1 MARTDSQSHHGSEIK
16 SQLFNGRPE
25 SPKKCYNPRI
35 LTLAFGG
42 FRGSGVMVSSQN
54 EVTQLLLDWSKG
66 DKAALDK
73 LVPVVY
79 QELRRLARHYMRRE
93 RPGHTLQTSAL
104 VNEAYMRLVDYRHM
118 RWQSRAHFFAVA
130 AQAMRRILVEHARKR
145 HFAKRGAGG
154 VKVSFD
160 EAAIVS
166 QEQASDLVALDD
178 ALTSLETMDPRKARI
193 VELRYIGGL
202 NIEET
207 AEVLDISPATVQREW
222 RAAKAWLYREIQE
235 GTRDDA

>member
-1 MARTDSQSHHGSEIK
+1 M
-16 SQLFNGRPE
+16 
-25 SPKKCYNPRI
+25 
-35 LTLAFGG
+35 TL
-42 FRGSGVMVSSQN
+42 SQN
-54 EVTQLLLDWSKG
+54 QVTQLLLDWGNG

-79 QELRRLARHYMRRE
+79 QELRRLAAYYMRRE

-104 VNEAYMRLVDYRHM
+104 VNEAYMRLVDYSQM

-145 HFAKRGAGG
+145 HFAKRGGG
-154 VKVSFD
+154 AVKVSFD

-166 QEQASDLVALDD
+166 QDQAADLVALDD
-178 ALTSLETMDPRKARI
+178 ALTSLEAMDERKARI

-207 AEVLDISPATVQREW
+207 AEVLGISPATVQREW
-222 RAAKAWLYREIQE
+222 RAAKAWLYREINE
-235 GTRDDA
+235 GARDEA

>member
-1 MARTDSQSHHGSEIK
+1 M
-16 SQLFNGRPE
+16 P
-25 SPKKCYNPRI
+25 
-35 LTLAFGG
+35 
-42 FRGSGVMVSSQN
+42 SSQI
-54 EVTQLLLDWSKG
+54 EVTQLLLDWGNG

-79 QELRRLARHYMRRE
+79 QELRRLAGYYMRRE

-104 VNEAYMRLVDYRHM
+104 VNEAYMRLVDYRQM

-145 HFAKRGAGG
+145 HFAKRGGG
-154 VKVSFD
+154 AVQVSLD
-160 EAAIVS
+160 EAATVS
-166 QEQASDLVALDD
+166 EKQAADLIALDD
-178 ALTSLETMDPRKARI
+178 SLTSLEAIDPRKSRI

-207 AEVLDISPATVQREW
+207 AEVLGISPATVQREW
-222 RAAKAWLYREIQE
+222 RAAKAWLYREIKE
-235 GTRDDA
+235 GKTDGA

>member
-1 MARTDSQSHHGSEIK
+1 V
-16 SQLFNGRPE
+16 
-25 SPKKCYNPRI
+25 
-35 LTLAFGG
+35 TL
-42 FRGSGVMVSSQN
+42 SQN
-54 EVTQLLLDWSKG
+54 QVTQLLLDWGNG

-79 QELRRLARHYMRRE
+79 QELRRLAAYYMRRE

-104 VNEAYMRLVDYRHM
+104 VNEAYMRLVDYSQM

-145 HFAKRGAGG
+145 HFAKRGGG
-154 VKVSFD
+154 AVKVSFD

-166 QEQASDLVALDD
+166 QEQAADLVALDD
-178 ALTSLETMDPRKARI
+178 ALTSLEAMDERKARI

-207 AEVLDISPATVQREW
+207 AEVLSISPATVQREW
-222 RAAKAWLYREIQE
+222 RAAKAWLYREIND
-235 GTRDDA
+235 GARDEA

>member
-1 MARTDSQSHHGSEIK
+1 M
-16 SQLFNGRPE
+16 
-25 SPKKCYNPRI
+25 
-35 LTLAFGG
+35 TL
-42 FRGSGVMVSSQN
+42 SQN
-54 EVTQLLLDWSKG
+54 QVTQLLLDWGNG

-79 QELRRLARHYMRRE
+79 QELRRLAAYYMRRE

-104 VNEAYMRLVDYRHM
+104 VNEAYMRLIDYSQM

-145 HFAKRGAGG
+145 HFAKRGGG
-154 VKVSFD
+154 AVKVSFD

-166 QEQASDLVALDD
+166 QEQAADLVALDD
-178 ALTSLETMDPRKARI
+178 ALTSLEAMDERKARI

-222 RAAKAWLYREIQE
+222 RAAKAWLYREIKNGATDE
-235 GTRDDA
+235 A

>member
-1 MARTDSQSHHGSEIK
+1 M
-16 SQLFNGRPE
+16 
-25 SPKKCYNPRI
+25 
-35 LTLAFGG
+35 TL
-42 FRGSGVMVSSQN
+42 SQN
-54 EVTQLLLDWSKG
+54 QVTQLLLDWGNG

-79 QELRRLARHYMRRE
+79 QELRRLAAYYMRRE

-104 VNEAYMRLVDYRHM
+104 VNEAYMRLVDYSQM

-145 HFAKRGAGG
+145 HFAKRGGG
-154 VKVSFD
+154 AVKVSFD

-166 QEQASDLVALDD
+166 QEQASELVALDD
-178 ALTSLETMDPRKARI
+178 ALTSLEAMDQRKARI

-207 AEVLDISPATVQREW
+207 AEVLAISPATVQREW
-222 RAAKAWLYREIQE
+222 RAAKAWLYREIKE
-235 GTRDDA
+235 GARDEA

>member
-1 MARTDSQSHHGSEIK
+1 M
-16 SQLFNGRPE
+16 P
-25 SPKKCYNPRI
+25 P
-35 LTLAFGG
+35 
-42 FRGSGVMVSSQN
+42 SQN
-54 EVTQLLLDWSKG
+54 EVTQLLLDWGNG

-79 QELRRLARHYMRRE
+79 QELRRLAGYYMRRE

-104 VNEAYMRLVDYRHM
+104 VNEVYMRLVDYRQM

-145 HFAKRGAGG
+145 HVAKRGGG
-154 VKVSFD
+154 AVQVSFD
-160 EAAIVS
+160 EAATVS
-166 QEQASDLVALDD
+166 EKQAADLIALDD
-178 ALTSLETMDPRKARI
+178 ALTSLEAIDPRKSRI

-202 NIEET
+202 NIEEA

-222 RAAKAWLYREIQE
+222 RAAKAWLYREIKAAE
-235 GTRDDA
+235 ATDGA

>member
-1 MARTDSQSHHGSEIK
+1 M
-16 SQLFNGRPE
+16 
-25 SPKKCYNPRI
+25 
-35 LTLAFGG
+35 TL
-42 FRGSGVMVSSQN
+42 SQN
-54 EVTQLLLDWSKG
+54 QVTQLLLDWGNG

-79 QELRRLARHYMRRE
+79 QELRRLAAYYMRRE

-104 VNEAYMRLVDYRHM
+104 VNEAYMRLVDYSQM

-145 HFAKRGAGG
+145 HFAKRGGG
-154 VKVSFD
+154 AVKVSFD

-166 QEQASDLVALDD
+166 QEQAADLVALDD
-178 ALTSLETMDPRKARI
+178 ALTSLEAMDERKARI

-207 AEVLDISPATVQREW
+207 AEVLSISPATVQREW
-222 RAAKAWLYREIQE
+222 RAAKAWLYREINE
-235 GTRDDA
+235 GAKDEA

>member
-1 MARTDSQSHHGSEIK
+1 V
-16 SQLFNGRPE
+16 
-25 SPKKCYNPRI
+25 
-35 LTLAFGG
+35 TL
-42 FRGSGVMVSSQN
+42 SQN
-54 EVTQLLLDWSKG
+54 QVTQLLLDWGNG

-79 QELRRLARHYMRRE
+79 QELRRLAAYYMRRE

-104 VNEAYMRLVDYRHM
+104 VNEAYMRLVDYSQM

-145 HFAKRGAGG
+145 HFAKRGGG
-154 VKVSFD
+154 AVKVSFD

-178 ALTSLETMDPRKARI
+178 ALTSLEAMDQRKARI

-207 AEVLDISPATVQREW
+207 AEVLAISPATVQREW
-222 RAAKAWLYREIQE
+222 RAAKAWLYREIKE
-235 GTRDDA
+235 GARDEV

>member
-1 MARTDSQSHHGSEIK
+1 M
-16 SQLFNGRPE
+16 
-25 SPKKCYNPRI
+25 
-35 LTLAFGG
+35 TL
-42 FRGSGVMVSSQN
+42 SQN
-54 EVTQLLLDWSKG
+54 QVTQLLLDWGNG

-79 QELRRLARHYMRRE
+79 QELRRLAAYYMRRE

-104 VNEAYMRLVDYRHM
+104 VNEAYMRLVDYSQM

-145 HFAKRGAGG
+145 HFAKRGGG
-154 VKVSFD
+154 ALKVSFD

-166 QEQASDLVALDD
+166 QEQAADLVALDD
-178 ALTSLETMDPRKARI
+178 ALTSLEAMDERKARI

-207 AEVLDISPATVQREW
+207 AEVLSISPATVQREW
-222 RAAKAWLYREIQE
+222 RAAKAWLYREIKE
-235 GTRDDA
+235 GAGDEA

>member
-1 MARTDSQSHHGSEIK
+1 M
-16 SQLFNGRPE
+16 
-25 SPKKCYNPRI
+25 
-35 LTLAFGG
+35 TL
-42 FRGSGVMVSSQN
+42 SQN
-54 EVTQLLLDWSKG
+54 QVTQLLLDWGNG
-66 DKAALDK
+66 DRAALDK

-79 QELRRLARHYMRRE
+79 QELRRLAAYYMRRE

-104 VNEAYMRLVDYRHM
+104 VNEAYMRLVDYSQM

-145 HFAKRGAGG
+145 HFAKRGGG
-154 VKVSFD
+154 AVKVSFD

-166 QEQASDLVALDD
+166 QEQAADLVALDD
-178 ALTSLETMDPRKARI
+178 ALTSLEAMDERKARI

-207 AEVLDISPATVQREW
+207 AEVLAISPATVQREW
-222 RAAKAWLYREIQE
+222 RAAKAWLYREINE
-235 GTRDDA
+235 GANDQP

>member
-1 MARTDSQSHHGSEIK
+1 V
-16 SQLFNGRPE
+16 
-25 SPKKCYNPRI
+25 
-35 LTLAFGG
+35 TL
-42 FRGSGVMVSSQN
+42 SQN
-54 EVTQLLLDWSKG
+54 QVTQLLLDWGNG

-79 QELRRLARHYMRRE
+79 QELRRLAAYYMRRE

-104 VNEAYMRLVDYRHM
+104 VNEAYMRLVDYSQM

-145 HFAKRGAGG
+145 HFAKRGGG
-154 VKVSFD
+154 AVQVSFD

-178 ALTSLETMDPRKARI
+178 ALTSLEAMDPRKARI

-207 AEVLDISPATVQREW
+207 AEVLAISPATVQREW
-222 RAAKAWLYREIQE
+222 RAAKAWLYRAIKE
-235 GTRDDA
+235 GARDEA

>member
-1 MARTDSQSHHGSEIK
+1 MA
-16 SQLFNGRPE
+16 
-25 SPKKCYNPRI
+25 
-35 LTLAFGG
+35 
-42 FRGSGVMVSSQN
+42 SSQV
-54 EVTQLLLDWSKG
+54 EVTQLLLDWGNG

-104 VNEAYMRLVDYRHM
+104 VNEAYMRLVDYEHM

-145 HFAKRGAGG
+145 HFAKRGGSAIR
-154 VKVSFD
+154 VSFD
-160 EAAIVS
+160 EAAMVS
-166 QEQASDLVALDD
+166 EKQAADLIALDD
-178 ALTSLETMDPRKARI
+178 ALTNLEAIDPRKSRI

-207 AEVLDISPATVQREW
+207 AEALAISPATVQREW
-222 RAAKAWLYREIQE
+222 RSAKAWLYREIKQGE
-235 GTRDDA
+235 TIDEA

>member
-1 MARTDSQSHHGSEIK
+1 M
-16 SQLFNGRPE
+16 
-25 SPKKCYNPRI
+25 I
-35 LTLAFGG
+35 L
-42 FRGSGVMVSSQN
+42 SQN
-54 EVTQLLLDWSKG
+54 QVTQLLLDWGNG

-79 QELRRLARHYMRRE
+79 QELRRLAAYYMRRE

-104 VNEAYMRLVDYRHM
+104 VNEAYMRLVDYSQM

-145 HFAKRGAGG
+145 HFAKRGGG
-154 VKVSFD
+154 AVKVSFD

-166 QEQASDLVALDD
+166 QEQAADLVALDD
-178 ALTSLETMDPRKARI
+178 ALTSLEAMDERKARI

-207 AEVLDISPATVQREW
+207 AEVLSISPATVQREW
-222 RAAKAWLYREIQE
+222 RAAKAWLYREIKE
-235 GTRDDA
+235 GATDEA

>member
-1 MARTDSQSHHGSEIK
+1 V
-16 SQLFNGRPE
+16 
-25 SPKKCYNPRI
+25 
-35 LTLAFGG
+35 TL
-42 FRGSGVMVSSQN
+42 SQN
-54 EVTQLLLDWSKG
+54 QVTQLLLDWGNG

-79 QELRRLARHYMRRE
+79 QELRRLAAYYMRRE

-104 VNEAYMRLVDYRHM
+104 VNEAYMRLVDYSQM

-145 HFAKRGAGG
+145 HFAKRGGG
-154 VKVSFD
+154 TVKVSFD

-166 QEQASDLVALDD
+166 QEQAADLVALDD
-178 ALTSLETMDPRKARI
+178 ALTSLEAMDERKARI

-207 AEVLDISPATVQREW
+207 AEVLAISPATVQREW
-222 RAAKAWLYREIQE
+222 RAAKAWLYREIKE
-235 GTRDDA
+235 GPRDEAAT

>member
-1 MARTDSQSHHGSEIK
+1 VT
-16 SQLFNGRPE
+16 F
-25 SPKKCYNPRI
+25 
-35 LTLAFGG
+35 
-42 FRGSGVMVSSQN
+42 SQN
-54 EVTQLLLDWSKG
+54 EVTQLLLDWGNG

-79 QELRRLARHYMRRE
+79 QELRRLAAYYMRRE

-104 VNEAYMRLVDYRHM
+104 VNEAYMRLVDYSQM

-145 HFAKRGAGG
+145 HFAKRGGG
-154 VKVSFD
+154 AVKVSFD

-166 QEQASDLVALDD
+166 QEQASELVALDD
-178 ALTSLETMDPRKARI
+178 ALTSLEAMDQRKARI

-207 AEVLDISPATVQREW
+207 AEVLAISPATVQREW
-222 RAAKAWLYREIQE
+222 RAAKAWLYRAIKE
-235 GTRDDA
+235 GARDDA

>member
-1 MARTDSQSHHGSEIK
+1 MT
-16 SQLFNGRPE
+16 F
-25 SPKKCYNPRI
+25 
-35 LTLAFGG
+35 
-42 FRGSGVMVSSQN
+42 SQN
-54 EVTQLLLDWSKG
+54 EVTQLLLDWGNG

-79 QELRRLARHYMRRE
+79 QELRRLAAYYMRRE

-104 VNEAYMRLVDYRHM
+104 VNEAYMRLVDYSQM

-145 HFAKRGAGG
+145 HFAKRGGG
-154 VKVSFD
+154 AIKVSFD

-166 QEQASDLVALDD
+166 QEQASELVALDD
-178 ALTSLETMDPRKARI
+178 ALTSLEAMDQRKARI

-207 AEVLDISPATVQREW
+207 AEVLAISPATVQREW
-222 RAAKAWLYREIQE
+222 RAAKAWLYRAIKE
-235 GTRDDA
+235 GARDEA

>member
-1 MARTDSQSHHGSEIK
+1 MNWAW
-16 SQLFNGRPE
+16 
-25 SPKKCYNPRI
+25 YNPRVRAGFFSR
-35 LTLAFGG
+35 LNEHSAVTL
-42 FRGSGVMVSSQN
+42 SQN
-54 EVTQLLLDWSKG
+54 QVTQLLLDWGNG

-79 QELRRLARHYMRRE
+79 QELRRLAAYYMRRE

-104 VNEAYMRLVDYRHM
+104 VNEAYMRLVDYSQM

-145 HFAKRGAGG
+145 HFAKRGGG
-154 VKVSFD
+154 AVKVSFD

-166 QEQASDLVALDD
+166 QEQAADLVALDD
-178 ALTSLETMDPRKARI
+178 ALTSLEAMDERKARI

-207 AEVLDISPATVQREW
+207 AEVLSISPATVQREW
-222 RAAKAWLYREIQE
+222 RAAKAWLYREIKE
-235 GTRDDA
+235 GAKDEA